1 MKKRN
6 VVVVVLVIA
15 LLLMGSAY
23 ALWTDSV
30 TVNVTAQSATMDV
43 LINYRSASVAP
54 TGTLPVAT
62 SIGTS
67 NPGTI
72 DAANTTDSVQETITN
87 FIPGDTVTLTY
98 RIIND
103 GTIDV
108 LLTGF
113 NVSFAGT
120 SVQDLQADTH
130 LTWTMTGFVGGS
142 ATDTATGSGQLNA
155 IATTVDVEASGAVI
169 EIPAGT
175 ADYCEL
181 TLVLYINDT
190 TGIPYST
197 VKETV
202 FTVEPV
208 FRQN

>member
-43 LINYRSASVAP
+43 LINYRSVSVAP
-54 TGTLPVAT
+54 TGSLPVVT
-62 SIGTS
+62 DIGTPS
-67 NPGTI
+67 PAVI
-72 DAANTTDSVQETITN
+72 DAANTTDAVQETITN

-113 NVSFAGT
+113 NISFAGT

-130 LTWTMTGFVGGS
+130 LTWTMTGFVGGL

-181 TLVLYINDT
+181 TLVFYINDS

>member
-43 LINYRSASVAP
+43 LINYRAVSVAP
-54 TGTLPVAT
+54 TGTLPVVT
-62 SIGTS
+62 DIGA
-67 NPGTI
+67 PIPAVI
-72 DAANTTDSVQETITN
+72 DATNTTDSVEETITN

-103 GTIDV
+103 GSIDV

-113 NVSFAGT
+113 NITFDGASA
-120 SVQDLQADTH
+120 QDLKNDTH
-130 LTWTMTGFVGGS
+130 LTWTMTGYAGGS
-142 ATDTATGSGQLNA
+142 PTSTATGNGQLNL
-155 IATTVDVEASGAVI
+155 IATTVDVESSGI
-169 EIPAGT
+169 EILAGT

-181 TLVLYINDT
+181 TLVFYINDS
-190 TGIPYST
+190 TGIPYSS